1 MYSRLFEVDPYASAQ
16 YGIYTRLTEGKGSFE
31 DFLIHYDSHG
41 VNNGDFSWIT
51 KFAQGD
57 DFQTLA
63 MSFLNNSSSWV
74 GMGTANFIGNKFSLM
89 PRISQYNSQL
99 LTLLLAQ
106 NSLY

>member
-74 GMGTANFIGNKFSLM
+74 GM
-89 PRISQYNSQL
+89 
-99 LTLLLAQ
+99 
-106 NSLY
+106 